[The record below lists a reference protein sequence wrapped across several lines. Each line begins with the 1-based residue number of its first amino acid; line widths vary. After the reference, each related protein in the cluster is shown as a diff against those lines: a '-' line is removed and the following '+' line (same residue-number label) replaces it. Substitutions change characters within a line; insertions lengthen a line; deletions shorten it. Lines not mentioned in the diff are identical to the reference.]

1 MASFEQKNKIGN
13 FTIPHLLWIGLF
25 IGLITSSHV
34 FAEEGYL
41 LGGGDTV
48 KVTVYEQP
56 DLTTVVRINHLGT
69 ISFPFLGEVPVGG
82 LTPDAA
88 GQLIASRLKKGGFVK
103 VPQVS
108 LTVEEY
114 RSHQISVMGK
124 VKKPGRFSL
133 ETKTL
138 VVDLLARAGG
148 LTTDAADVITVVR
161 NDANR
166 QARYQIDLLKFYGGD
181 MAQNIELISGDI
193 ILVPKMNTFYVYGEV
208 NRPGVYRLQS
218 GMTAM
223 QALSVAGGLTG
234 RGSSGGIKISRRR
247 SDGTIQNFEIEL
259 TDMLQTN
266 DVLYVKERLF

>member
-13 FTIPHLLWIGLF
+13 FTISHLLWIGLF
-25 IGLITSSHV
+25 IASITSSHV

-48 KVTVYEQP
+48 KITVYEQP

-69 ISFPFLGEVPVGG
+69 ISFPFLGEVSVGG

-88 GQLIASRLKKGGFVK
+88 GQLIASGLKKGGFVK

-124 VKKPGRFSL
+124 VNKPGRFTL

-161 NDANR
+161 NDADR
-166 QARYQIDLLKFYGGD
+166 PARYQIDLLKFYGGD

-259 TDMLQTN
+259 TDMLQPN

>member
-1 MASFEQKNKIGN
+1 MASFDKKNKIEN
-13 FTIPHLLWIGLF
+13 FPLSCLLWIGLL
-25 IGLITSSHV
+25 IVSITSSHV
-34 FAEEGYL
+34 IAEEGYL
-41 LGGGDTV
+41 LGGGDSV
-48 KVTVYEQP
+48 KITVYEQP

-69 ISFPFLGEVPVGG
+69 ISFPFLGEVSVGG

-88 GQLIASRLKKGGFVK
+88 GQLIASGLKKGGFVK

-124 VKKPGRFSL
+124 VNKPGRFTL